1 MGTFPCFGKKIA
13 CHQNKSFFMITLREN
28 VCLAPFTTF
37 KIGGNARYYIE
48 VTGAIEIAE
57 VFEYAEKHHLPL
69 YVLGG
74 GSNVLFSDQ
83 GFPGVVMHIIDG
95 GIQVAGEKITAGA
108 GVSLFD
114 VVWKAKDAELEGIE
128 KLAGIP
134 GSFGGAVRGNAG
146 AFGTEIG
153 DLIVSV
159 KALDRHTGMVREY
172 RQSECE
178 FSYRNSLFKKNADL
192 VILSAELKLLSSEKG
207 MIERVI
213 KETVATREA
222 KHPQDAKC
230 AGSFFM
236 NPLVKDEKLLKEFEK
251 DNGEPSKNGRLPAGW
266 LIDHV
271 GLRGKK
277 IGGAMVSM
285 KHPNYL
291 LNTGTATAE
300 DIVTLASLVKMRVRD
315 ELRVQLREEVQ
326 YVGF

>member
-1 MGTFPCFGKKIA
+1 MV
-13 CHQNKSFFMITLREN
+13 TLREN
-28 VCLAPFTTF
+28 VPLAPLTTF
-37 KIGGNARYYIE
+37 RIGGVARYYAE
-48 VTGAIEIAE
+48 VSVAIEIAE
-57 VFEYAEKHHLPL
+57 IFEYAEQHKLPL

-74 GSNVLFSDQ
+74 GSNILFSDT
-83 GFPGVVMHIIDG
+83 GFPGVVVHLIDG
-95 GIQVAGEKITAGA
+95 GIHVSEERVTAGA

-153 DLIVSV
+153 DVIVSV
-159 KALDRHTGMVREY
+159 KTLDRHTGMVREY
-172 RQSECE
+172 RKEECE
-178 FSYRNSLFKKNADL
+178 FGYRTSIFKKRPEL
-192 VILSAELKLLSSEKG
+192 VILSAEMKLLCGEKG
-207 MIERVI
+207 MLERVI
-213 KETVATREA
+213 KETMAAREA

-236 NPLVKDEKLLKEFEK
+236 NPVVKDEHLLQEFEK
-251 DNGEPSKNGRLPAGW
+251 DTGMPPKNGKLPAGW

-277 IGGAMVSM
+277 IGGAMVSER
-285 KHPNYL
+285 HPNYL

-300 DIVTLASLVKMRVRD
+300 DIVTLASLIKTKVRD
-315 ELRVQLREEVQ
+315 ELRVRLQEEVQ

>member
-1 MGTFPCFGKKIA
+1 MVALK
-13 CHQNKSFFMITLREN
+13 EN
-28 VCLAPFTTF
+28 VPLAPFTTF
-37 KIGGNARYYIE
+37 KIGGQARYYCE
-48 VTGAIEIAE
+48 VSGAIELSEA
-57 VFEYAEKHHLPL
+57 FDYAEKHQLKM

-74 GSNVLFSDQ
+74 GSNVLFSDA
-83 GFPGVVMHIIDG
+83 GFPGMVVRLIGG
-95 GIQVAGEKITAGA
+95 GISVAGERITAGA
-108 GVSLFD
+108 GMSLFD
-114 VVWKAKDAELEGIE
+114 VVWKAKDAGLQGIE

-153 DLIVSV
+153 QHIVSV
-159 KALDRHTGMVREY
+159 KALDRHTGMVEEY
-172 RQSECE
+172 AQAECQ
-178 FSYRNSLFKKNADL
+178 FSYRNSLFKKQTNL
-192 VILSAELKLLSSEKG
+192 VILSAEIRLSAGGDQALLEQ
-207 MIERVI
+207 II
-213 KETVATREA
+213 KETVATREK

-236 NPLVKDEKLLKEFEK
+236 NPVVMDPHLLEEFEK
-251 DNGEPSKNGRLPAGW
+251 DTGTPSKDGKLPAGW

-277 IGGAMVSM
+277 IGGAMVSE

-300 DIVTLASLVKMRVRD
+300 DIVTLASLVKTKVRD
-315 ELRVQLREEVQ
+315 VLRVKLQEEVQ

>member
-1 MGTFPCFGKKIA
+1 MVA
-13 CHQNKSFFMITLREN
+13 LREN
-28 VCLAPFTTF
+28 VPLAPFTTF
-37 KIGGNARYYIE
+37 KIGGEARYYCE
-48 VTGAIEIAE
+48 AAGAIELSEA
-57 VFEYAEKHHLPL
+57 FDYAEKHRLKM

-74 GSNVLFSDQ
+74 GSNVLFSDA
-83 GFPGVVMHIIDG
+83 GFPGIVVRLIGG
-95 GIQVAGEKITAGA
+95 GISVVGERITAGA
-108 GVSLFD
+108 GMSLFD
-114 VVWKAKDAELEGIE
+114 VVWKAKDASLQGIE

-153 DLIVSV
+153 QYIVSV
-159 KALDRHTGMVREY
+159 KALDRHTGMVEEY
-172 RQSECE
+172 TQEECQ
-178 FSYRNSLFKKNADL
+178 FSYRSSLFKKQINL
-192 VILSAELKLLSSEKG
+192 VILSAEIRLSAGGDQALLEQ
-207 MIERVI
+207 II
-213 KETVATREA
+213 KETVATREK

-236 NPLVKDEKLLKEFEK
+236 NPVVADQHLLDEFEK
-251 DNGEPSKNGRLPAGW
+251 DTGNPSKDGKLPAGW

-277 IGGAMVSM
+277 IGGAMVSE

-300 DIVTLASLVKMRVRD
+300 DIVTLASLVKTKVRD
-315 ELRVQLREEVQ
+315 VLRVKLQEEVQ

>member
-1 MGTFPCFGKKIA
+1 MIA
-13 CHQNKSFFMITLREN
+13 LQEN
-28 VCLAPFTTF
+28 IPLAPFTTF
-37 KIGGNARYYIE
+37 RIGGPARYYAE
-48 VTGAIEIAE
+48 VSGAIEIAE
-57 VFEYAEKHHLPL
+57 ILEYAEEHELPL

-74 GSNVLFSDQ
+74 GSNVLFSEK
-83 GFPGVVMHIIDG
+83 GFPGIVVHVVDG
-95 GIQVAGEKITAGA
+95 GLHVSGEKITAGA

-153 DLIVSV
+153 DVIVSV
-159 KALDRHTGMVREY
+159 KTLDRHTGMVREY
-172 RQSECE
+172 RQTECE
-178 FSYRNSLFKKNADL
+178 FGYRTSLFKKNPQF
-192 VILSAELKLLSSEKG
+192 VILSAEMKLLSGEKG
-207 MIERVI
+207 MLERVI
-213 KETVATREA
+213 KETVAAREA

-236 NPLVKDEKLLKEFEK
+236 NPEVKDEHLLQEFEK
-251 DNGEPSKNGRLPAGW
+251 DTGMPSKGGKLPAGW

-271 GLRGKK
+271 GLRGKR
-277 IGGAMVSM
+277 IGGAMVSER
-285 KHPNYL
+285 HPNYL

-300 DIVTLASLVKMRVRD
+300 DIVTLASLVKTKVRD
-315 ELRVQLREEVQ
+315 ELRVRLQEEVQ

>member
-1 MGTFPCFGKKIA
+1 MIA
-13 CHQNKSFFMITLREN
+13 LQEN
-28 VCLAPFTTF
+28 IPLAPFTTF
-37 KIGGNARYYIE
+37 RIGGPARYYAE
-48 VTGAIEIAE
+48 VSGAIEIAE
-57 VFEYAEKHHLPL
+57 ILEYAEEHELPL

-74 GSNVLFSDQ
+74 GSNVLFSEK
-83 GFPGVVMHIIDG
+83 GFPGIVVHVVDG
-95 GIQVAGEKITAGA
+95 GLHVSGEKITAGA

-153 DLIVSV
+153 DVIVSV
-159 KALDRHTGMVREY
+159 KTLDRHTGMVREY
-172 RQSECE
+172 RQTECE
-178 FSYRNSLFKKNADL
+178 FGYRTSLFKKNPQF
-192 VILSAELKLLSSEKG
+192 VILSAEMKLLSGEKG
-207 MIERVI
+207 MLERVI
-213 KETVATREA
+213 KETVAAREA

-236 NPLVKDEKLLKEFEK
+236 NPEVKDEHLLQEFEK
-251 DNGEPSKNGRLPAGW
+251 DTGMPSKGGKLPAGW

-271 GLRGKK
+271 GLRGKR
-277 IGGAMVSM
+277 IGGAMVSER
-285 KHPNYL
+285 HPNYL

-300 DIVTLASLVKMRVRD
+300 DIVTLASLVKTKVRD
-315 ELRVQLREEVQ
+315 ELRIRLQEEVQ